1 MERGEA
7 TLIEL
12 VNRWAAY
19 SGSTPDADLA
29 GFCLHYLTEQ
39 KQQTAPNV
47 ASIQH
52 LLAIDAGQPNESAA
66 ETRMTELNLPDVPD
80 RPEARLG
87 GLLGRMAKFAY
98 FYSKKAMQPFD
109 FKGPEDPIY
118 LFVVLQM
125 GAPKKSEVIHEM
137 IAEFASGID
146 VINRLIKQELLEEFP
161 DTQDRRSK
169 RLRLTTKG
177 MAMVQA
183 CYPVMNQVVDVAYSS
198 LTEGE
203 KAVLLQILDK
213 LDRYHAEHYKQSR
226 TSEFSDVYKRMV
238 G

>member
-7 TLIEL
+7 TVIEL

-19 SGSTPDADLA
+19 STSTPDADLA
-29 GFCLHYLTEQ
+29 GFCLHYLTE
-39 KQQTAPNV
+39 KGQQTAP
-47 ASIQH
+47 AEH
-52 LLAIDAGQPNESAA
+52 LTAMDGFVQDEATSESRTA
-66 ETRMTELNLPDVPD
+66 ELNRADVVPD
-80 RPEARLG
+80 RTEARLG

-118 LFVVLQM
+118 LFVVFQM
-125 GAPKKSEVIHEM
+125 GAPKKSEVIYEM

-146 VINRLIKQELLEEFP
+146 VINRLIRQELLEEFP

-177 MAMVQA
+177 LTMMRA
-183 CYPVMNQVVDVAYSS
+183 CYPVMNQVVDVAYSV
-198 LTEGE
+198 LTVGE

-213 LDRYHAEHYKQSR
+213 LDRYHADHYKQSR

>member
-7 TLIEL
+7 TVIEL

-19 SGSTPDADLA
+19 SSSTPNADLA
-29 GFCLHYLTEQ
+29 GFCLHFLTEQ
-39 KQQTAPNV
+39 GQQAAPT
-47 ASIQH
+47 
-52 LLAIDAGQPNESAA
+52 QPRIAVDETQAQGSAP
-66 ETRMTELNLPDVPD
+66 EGPTTEINSPDVLPD
-80 RPEARLG
+80 RTEARLG
-87 GLLGRMAKFAY
+87 GLLGRMAKYAY

-118 LFVVLQM
+118 LFVVFQM
-125 GAPKKSEVIHEM
+125 GAPKKSEVIYEM
-137 IAEFASGID
+137 LAEFASGID
-146 VINRLIKQELLEEFP
+146 VINRLIRQELLEEFP
-161 DTQDRRSK
+161 DIQDRRSK
-169 RLRLTTKG
+169 RLRLTPKG
-177 MAMVQA
+177 VAMVQA

-213 LDRYHAEHYKQSR
+213 LDRYHTDHYKQSR